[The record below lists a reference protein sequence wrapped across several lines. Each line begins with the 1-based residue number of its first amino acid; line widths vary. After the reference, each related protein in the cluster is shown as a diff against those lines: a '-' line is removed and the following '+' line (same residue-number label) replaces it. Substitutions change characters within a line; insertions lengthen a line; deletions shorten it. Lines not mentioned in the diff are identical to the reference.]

1 MIFVGGRIYAPDYP
15 GATAV
20 VTDGGLISYVGSDVE
35 ARRSAPRQA
44 EVDLRGRLLTPAFVD
59 AHVHLIQTGQ
69 VMAGLGLHNVR
80 SRDDAVQRVAAYAR
94 HHPDAR
100 VIIGHGWDERGRSRR
115 LRPEP
120 SLTERLAASRS
131 TLLAW
136 TCTPR

>member
-1 MIFVGGRIYAPDYP
+1 VIFVGGRIYAPDHP

-20 VTDGGLISYVGSDVE
+20 VTDGGLISYVGSDEE

-69 VMAGLGLHNVR
+69 V
-80 SRDDAVQRVAAYAR
+80 
-94 HHPDAR
+94 
-100 VIIGHGWDERGRSRR
+100 ERGRNRC

-120 SLTERLAASRS
+120 SLTERLGVSRS
-131 TLLAW
+131 T
-136 TCTPR
+136 